1 MKFFIGMQFAAS
13 MNAASM
19 NEPLR
24 EPRILTA
31 ATHGLIH
38 PGLFY
43 SVFTEALRRT
53 RTRRR
58 DRGGLRVRSICMY
71 IIVYI
76 YVITSA
82 RPRRDRRDAV
92 YLAAPANEAAT
103 RRREL

>member
-1 MKFFIGMQFAAS
+1 MNFFIGMQFAAS

-43 SVFTEALRRT
+43 SVVTVALRRT
-53 RTRRR
+53 AKGVWREPDAVT
-58 DRGGLRVRSICMY
+58 GGGPRVLLDI
-71 IIVYI
+71 YI
-76 YVITSA
+76 YIYTSI
-82 RPRRDRRDAV
+82 
-92 YLAAPANEAAT
+92 YLCYHIRAAPP
-103 RRREL
+103 